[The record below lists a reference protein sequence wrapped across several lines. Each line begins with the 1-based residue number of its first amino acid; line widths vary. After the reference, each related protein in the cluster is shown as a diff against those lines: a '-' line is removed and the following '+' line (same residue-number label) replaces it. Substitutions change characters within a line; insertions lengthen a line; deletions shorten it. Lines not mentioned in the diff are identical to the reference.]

1 VLLLPDAD
9 EPQLPFTDPTQYRYE
24 LIRPLVLFQDRTAT
38 QRAQETATHPD
49 TVSTL
54 KRRFEA
60 QGMLGLLPATIEVVP
75 ARRRRR
81 VPAEV
86 VQELQRLK
94 GLYDGFGYRELARI
108 IFHTLTHRLH
118 HHTVKQLW
126 QELPPA
132 APQQLPLL
140 DYHSYAERSQARM
153 EVITLSAQGWS
164 KRSISRFLHVS
175 RPTITAWIARFE
187 AENLESLEDRSRAPK
202 TTVRKAWLPAM
213 VEIYHLQKRHPD
225 AGGFRIW
232 SLRGK
237 RDLSVRTVERIMAI
251 NRQVYKDI
259 PGTASQRTAKAEP
272 RPHPFKA
279 TTAHEYWFIDGR
291 MMDFALEGHRWWSLI
306 ILDGYSRTMLAGA
319 VAPSEASW
327 VALTVLYTACLRY
340 GAPETLISDSGGAF
354 TSDAFEA
361 VCKRLEIQHKPI
373 VSAQGESYKN
383 LMETHFNIQR
393 RLYDYQFSLTQ
404 TPLEFEE
411 AHQHFLELYNTTA
424 HQGLLKEQFASPIP
438 LHVLG
443 EAKGRLYTP
452 QELERKFARALFP
465 RITNRYGC
473 VTLHSYHFYVDQG
486 LPQKQVLLWVYGQEL
501 RAVCEHA
508 LLAEYH
514 CHYDLREGK
523 VKDIRVSQFY
533 PSPFASRQEQGSL
546 IERNPL
552 ESMVIYR
559 PKSLRRQAAL
569 PLQAEQLWLFARVR
583 IG

>member
-1 VLLLPDAD
+1 MLLLPDAD

-153 EVITLSAQGWS
+153 EVITLYAQGWS

-523 VKDIRVSQFY
+523 VKAIRVSQFY

-552 ESMVIYR
+552 ESMVVYR